1 MSSPRPPLKIGS
13 DAEIAM
19 KVLSQLERDFGE
31 VVSSGNN
38 FFCWD
43 KTRWRE
49 LTEPELFGYIVAWD
63 GAARPG
69 RRAKVEISAARLK
82 SIKELLYKSVADPEY
97 FMSPAAGVPVTD
109 GFILIDKDK
118 SKRVPHSP
126 NHRNR
131 YILDATYHNRS
142 YDPDD
147 DKLLLNKLLR
157 GCFES
162 DPEADLKCRILQEI
176 AGAIL
181 LGATSALT
189 EPRAI
194 VLLGPRASNGKSQI
208 LDMLRGLVPDYAH
221 CCLSPADMD
230 DKKLLCTLEGKLL
243 NAADE
248 VGGRAIVSEAF
259 KSVVTGNLVNARGIY
274 RDAVFF
280 RPMALNIFTCN
291 ELPSFRR
298 GMDRG
303 VRRRLM
309 IIRFDRKIPKDQQ
322 IHLIGQLIAKHERDA
337 LLSWAIEGA
346 MRLMKQGD
354 FTDLPSSATSLRDWI
369 RIDDPFAEW
378 LADETHVSV
387 TGNPN
392 DRVDADLAYK
402 AFRTW
407 CEKVGIRDI
416 HIPPQPRLIRKI
428 NDQAYK
434 GISTQ
439 RKTRGRWIEGLV
451 LCHPTA
457 PRV

>member
-1 MSSPRPPLKIGS
+1 MPPPRPSLKIGS
-13 DAEIAM
+13 DAEIALE
-19 KVLSQLERDFGE
+19 VLSQLKKDFGD

-38 FFCWD
+38 LCIWD
-43 KTRWRE
+43 KKRWRE
-49 LTEPELFGYIVAWD
+49 LAEPELYRYIVAWD

-69 RRAKVEISAARLK
+69 RRARVEISSARLK
-82 SIKELLYKSVADPEY
+82 SIKELLYKSVTDPE
-97 FMSPAAGVPVTD
+97 FFTSPAAGVPVTD

-118 SKRVPHSP
+118 SKLVPHSP
-126 NHRNR
+126 DHRNR
-131 YILDATYHNRS
+131 YILESSYNNRS

-157 GCFES
+157 GCFEG
-162 DPEADLKCRILQEI
+162 DPETDLKCKVLQEI

-181 LGATSALT
+181 AGATTALT

-194 VLLGPRASNGKSQI
+194 VLLGPRASNGKSQV

-259 KSVVTGNLVNARGIY
+259 KSVVTGNLVNARGIH

-291 ELPSFRR
+291 ELPSFRQ

-309 IIRFDRKIPKDQQ
+309 IIRFDRTIPKDQQ
-322 IHLIGQLIAKHERDA
+322 IHSIGQLIAQHERDA

-346 MRLMKQGD
+346 MRLIRQGD
-354 FTDLPSSATSLRDWI
+354 FTDLPSSASSMTDWI

-378 LADETHVSV
+378 LADETRVTV
-387 TGNPN
+387 TGNPD

-402 AFRTW
+402 VFRAW

-416 HIPPQPRLIRKI
+416 HISSQPRLIRKI
-428 NDQAYK
+428 NDNAYS
-434 GISTQ
+434 GVSTQ
-439 RKTRGRWIEGLV
+439 RKPRGRWIEGLV
-451 LCHPTA
+451 LCHPNA
-457 PRV
+457 PGV